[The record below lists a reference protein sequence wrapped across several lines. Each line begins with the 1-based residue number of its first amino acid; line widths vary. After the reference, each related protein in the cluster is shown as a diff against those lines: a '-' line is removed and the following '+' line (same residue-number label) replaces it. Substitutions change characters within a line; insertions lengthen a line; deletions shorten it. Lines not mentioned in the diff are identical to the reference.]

1 MYAKPPAIKPKRL
14 GSYHYAQPG
23 PANNWDATVLVWI
36 DLNGRFWCIHPISG
50 QWLDEETLK
59 ALIMEAKL
67 DAPGLSEP
75 MLKLVFDRPSGQG
88 VAIVYVRYDFQYK
101 GWFFAE
107 TEMGQ
112 PRKYISRL
120 YEIPTGETMVALA
133 SAYAQAE
140 VLAAQTQAL
149 WQQMAALRP
158 QDSQNGQALALA
170 MKPLVQAL
178 PPERLK
184 DESALE

>member
-1 MYAKPPAIKPKRL
+1 MHPPNQR
-14 GSYHYAQPG
+14 
-23 PANNWDATVLVWI
+23 
-36 DLNGRFWCIHPISG
+36 
-50 QWLDEETLK
+50 QWLDEETLQE
-59 ALIMEAKL
+59 LITEAKL

-88 VAIVYVRYDFQYK
+88 VAIVCVRYDFHYK

-112 PRKYISRL
+112 PRKYVSRL
-120 YEIPTGETMVALA
+120 YEILTGETMVALA

-158 QDSQNGQALALA
+158 QESQNGQALALA

-178 PPERLK
+178 TPERPK
-184 DESALE
+184 DESAL